1 MIPARAA
8 LPVRLAMT
16 KQQEIEHWRKFVDEL
31 PEGYLRDAFEGSE
44 NAIEAA
50 ILNDVCLPSIEYLRV
65 AREEMDSDV
74 KALTG
79 KVQVLKKEV
88 KWLEGRAEAIVDGIR
103 QLQGE
108 AEKIARSA
116 VQYANYAADLRKR
129 FAEGKCLVC
138 GGDKSGCNGRHY

>member
-1 MIPARAA
+1 MIPAGAA

-88 KWLEGRAEAIVDGIR
+88 KWLEGRAEAIVGR
-103 QLQGE
+103 HPTV
-108 AEKIARSA
+108 ARRGREDRPLGRS
-116 VQYANYAADLRKR
+116 VCELRR
-129 FAEGKCLVC
+129 RSPQAVC
-138 GGDKSGCNGRHY
+138 GGQMPGVRRRQERL